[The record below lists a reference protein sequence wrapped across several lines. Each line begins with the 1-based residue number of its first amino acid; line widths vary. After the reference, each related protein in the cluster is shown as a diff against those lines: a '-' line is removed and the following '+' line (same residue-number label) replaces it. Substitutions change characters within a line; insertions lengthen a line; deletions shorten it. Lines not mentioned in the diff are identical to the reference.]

1 MKKTI
6 STLFTLLLVLV
17 LASCSD
23 SSKEIEGFKFTGKG
37 IFGEIPLMF
46 AENAQKIKEGTIE
59 DDFSKYQ
66 KVMDEHQSFEVECE
80 VMKGETITKGIIK
93 FQKECNTYYIN
104 HTGGYARYESRLSED
119 VRGAFDYG
127 ERIHICGLDK
137 DGVLVTNYGPHNT
150 YTIKC
155 SISSYMLKS
164 TKFGE
169 RNYKSRIRKL
179 YDWDRNVKIVVTN
192 DEGLTTLREKSTEA
206 RMNNLTDEEKT
217 IGKGDLAAFE
227 LKGSVQSVVV
237 KTEYDKVRYN
247 FDEEGKLISING
259 VQTNEWY
266 QNVERDEQG
275 RLSAY
280 TEGEYDMVSSFKLV
294 YGKNGFLE
302 KRITN
307 DMGECVTTY
316 TYNEA
321 GFLTSDHQVGE
332 YTEMGA
338 DKPEKVD
345 MKTTYKYTGIDDHG
359 NWTRRETV
367 PANDTEGPIYEERS
381 IIYYD

>member
-6 STLFTLLLVLV
+6 STLFTLLLVFV

-46 AENAQKIKEGTIE
+46 AENAQKIKEGTFE
-59 DDFSKYQ
+59 DDYSKYQ
-66 KVMDEHQSFEVECE
+66 KLLDERESFEVECE
-80 VMKGETITKGIIK
+80 VMKGKTITKGTINFK
-93 FQKECNTYYIN
+93 KDGNCYIN
-104 HTGGYARYESRLSED
+104 ENGSSARYASTLSED
-119 VRGAFDYG
+119 VKGAFDNG
-127 ERIHICGLDK
+127 EKIHVCGLDK
-137 DGVLVTNYGPHNT
+137 DGVLITNYGPYNT
-150 YTIKC
+150 YTLGGNF
-155 SISSYMLKS
+155 SGSGLKS
-164 TKFGE
+164 ASHGE
-169 RNYKSRIRKL
+169 RNYKRYIRRLYNMDRI
-179 YDWDRNVKIVVTN
+179 VKIVVTN
-192 DEGLTTLREKSTEA
+192 DEGMTTICEKSAEA
-206 RMNNLTDEEKT
+206 RMKNLTEEEKT
-217 IGKGDLAAFE
+217 IGKGDLALFE
-227 LKGSVQSVVV
+227 LKGNVQSAVVI
-237 KTEYDKVRYN
+237 TAYDKVRYN

-275 RLSAY
+275 RISAY

-302 KRITN
+302 KRINN

-321 GFLTSDHQVGE
+321 GFLTSDHLVGE

-345 MKTTYKYTGIDDHG
+345 IKTTYKYTGIDDHG

-367 PANDTEGPIYEERS
+367 PADDTEGPVYEARS
-381 IIYYD
+381 IMYYD

>member
-37 IFGEIPLMF
+37 IFGEIPSMF
-46 AENAQKIKEGTIE
+46 AENAQMMKEGTIE
-59 DDFSKYQ
+59 DDYSKYQ
-66 KVMDEHQSFEVECE
+66 KLLDERESFEVECE
-80 VMKGETITKGIIK
+80 VMKGENITKGTINFK
-93 FQKECNTYYIN
+93 KDGNSYIN
-104 HTGGYARYESRLSED
+104 ENGSSARYASTLSED
-119 VRGAFDYG
+119 VKGAFDNG
-127 ERIHICGLDK
+127 EKIHVCGLDK
-137 DGVLVTNYGPHNT
+137 DGVLITNYGPYNT
-150 YTIKC
+150 YTLGGNF
-155 SISSYMLKS
+155 SGSGLKS
-164 TKFGE
+164 ASHGE
-169 RNYKSRIRKL
+169 RNYKRYIRRLYNMDRI
-179 YDWDRNVKIVVTN
+179 VKIVVTN
-192 DEGLTTLREKSTEA
+192 DEGMTTICEKSAEA
-206 RMNNLTDEEKT
+206 RMKNLTEEEKT
-217 IGKGDLAAFE
+217 IGKGDLALFE
-227 LKGSVQSVVV
+227 LKGNVQSAVVI
-237 KTEYDKVRYN
+237 TAYDKVRYN

-266 QNVERDEQG
+266 QNVERDDQG

-321 GFLTSDHQVGE
+321 GFLTSDHLLGE

-345 MKTTYKYTGIDDHG
+345 VKNTYKYTGIDDHG

-367 PANDTEGPIYEERS
+367 PADDTEGPVYEARS
-381 IIYYD
+381 IMYYD

>member
-59 DDFSKYQ
+59 DDYSKYQ
-66 KVMDEHQSFEVECE
+66 KLLDERESFEVECE
-80 VMKGETITKGIIK
+80 VMKGKTITKGTINFK
-93 FQKECNTYYIN
+93 KDGNSYIN
-104 HTGGYARYESRLSED
+104 ENGSSARYASTLSED
-119 VRGAFDYG
+119 VKGAFDNG
-127 ERIHICGLDK
+127 EKIHVCGLDK
-137 DGVLVTNYGPHNT
+137 DGVLITNYGPYNT
-150 YTIKC
+150 YTLGGNF
-155 SISSYMLKS
+155 SGSGLKS
-164 TKFGE
+164 ASHGE
-169 RNYKSRIRKL
+169 RNYKRYIRRLYNMDRI
-179 YDWDRNVKIVVTN
+179 VKIVVTN
-192 DEGLTTLREKSTEA
+192 DEGMTTICEKSAEA
-206 RMNNLTDEEKT
+206 RMKNLTEEEKT
-217 IGKGDLAAFE
+217 IGKGDLALFE
-227 LKGSVQSVVV
+227 LKGNVQSAVVI
-237 KTEYDKVRYN
+237 TAYDKVRYN

-275 RLSAY
+275 RISAY

-321 GFLTSDHQVGE
+321 GFLTSDHLLGE

-345 MKTTYKYTGIDDHG
+345 VKTTYKYTGIDDHG

-367 PANDTEGPIYEERS
+367 PADDTEGPVYEARS
-381 IIYYD
+381 ITYYD

>member
-46 AENAQKIKEGTIE
+46 AENAQMTKEGTIE
-59 DDFSKYQ
+59 DDYSKYQ
-66 KVMDEHQSFEVECE
+66 KLLDERESFEVECE
-80 VMKGETITKGIIK
+80 VMKGKTITKGTINFK
-93 FQKECNTYYIN
+93 KDGNCYIN
-104 HTGGYARYESRLSED
+104 ENGSSARYASTLSED
-119 VRGAFDYG
+119 VKGAFDNG
-127 ERIHICGLDK
+127 EKIHVCGLDK
-137 DGVLVTNYGPHNT
+137 DGVLVTNYGPYNT
-150 YTIKC
+150 YTLGGNF
-155 SISSYMLKS
+155 SGSGLKS
-164 TKFGE
+164 ASHGE
-169 RNYKSRIRKL
+169 RNYKRYIRRLYNMDRI
-179 YDWDRNVKIVVTN
+179 VKIVVTN
-192 DEGLTTLREKSTEA
+192 DEGMTTICEKSTEA
-206 RMNNLTDEEKT
+206 RMKNLTEEEKT
-217 IGKGDLAAFE
+217 IGKGDLALFE
-227 LKGSVQSVVV
+227 LKGNVQSAVVI
-237 KTEYDKVRYN
+237 TAYDKVRYN

-275 RLSAY
+275 RISAY

-321 GFLTSDHQVGE
+321 GFLTSDHLLGE

-345 MKTTYKYTGIDDHG
+345 VKTTYKYTGIDDHG

-367 PANDTEGPIYEERS
+367 PADDREGPVYEARS
-381 IIYYD
+381 IMYYD

>member
-37 IFGEIPLMF
+37 IFGEIPSMF
-46 AENAQKIKEGTIE
+46 AENAQMTKEGTIE
-59 DDFSKYQ
+59 DDYSKYQ
-66 KVMDEHQSFEVECE
+66 KLLDERESFEVECE
-80 VMKGETITKGIIK
+80 VMKGKTITKGTINFK
-93 FQKECNTYYIN
+93 KDGNCYIN
-104 HTGGYARYESRLSED
+104 ENGSSARYASTLSED
-119 VRGAFDYG
+119 VKGAFDNG
-127 ERIHICGLDK
+127 EKIHVCGLDK
-137 DGVLVTNYGPHNT
+137 DGVLITNYGPYNT
-150 YTIKC
+150 YTLGGNF
-155 SISSYMLKS
+155 SGSGLKS
-164 TKFGE
+164 ASHGE
-169 RNYKSRIRKL
+169 RNYKRYIRRLYNMDRI
-179 YDWDRNVKIVVTN
+179 VKIVVTN
-192 DEGLTTLREKSTEA
+192 DEGMTTICEKSAEA
-206 RMNNLTDEEKT
+206 RMKNLTEEEKT
-217 IGKGDLAAFE
+217 IGKGDLALFE
-227 LKGSVQSVVV
+227 LKGNVQSAVVI
-237 KTEYDKVRYN
+237 TAYDKVRYN

-275 RLSAY
+275 RISAY

-321 GFLTSDHQVGE
+321 GFLTSDHLLGE

-345 MKTTYKYTGIDDHG
+345 VKTTYKYTGIDDHG

-381 IIYYD
+381 STYYD

>member
-46 AENAQKIKEGTIE
+46 AENAQMTKEGTIE
-59 DDFSKYQ
+59 DDYSKYQ
-66 KVMDEHQSFEVECE
+66 KLLDERESFEVECE
-80 VMKGETITKGIIK
+80 VMKGKTITKGTINFK
-93 FQKECNTYYIN
+93 KDGNCYIN
-104 HTGGYARYESRLSED
+104 ENGSSARYASTLSED
-119 VRGAFDYG
+119 VKGAFDNG
-127 ERIHICGLDK
+127 EKIHVCGLDK
-137 DGVLVTNYGPHNT
+137 DGVLITNYGPYNT
-150 YTIKC
+150 YTLGGNF
-155 SISSYMLKS
+155 SGSGLKS
-164 TKFGE
+164 ASHGE
-169 RNYKSRIRKL
+169 RNYKRYIRRLYNMDRI
-179 YDWDRNVKIVVTN
+179 VKIVVTN
-192 DEGLTTLREKSTEA
+192 DEGMTTICEKSAEA
-206 RMNNLTDEEKT
+206 RMKNLTEEEKT
-217 IGKGDLAAFE
+217 IGKGDLALFE
-227 LKGSVQSVVV
+227 LKGNVQSAVVI
-237 KTEYDKVRYN
+237 TAYDKVRYN

-275 RLSAY
+275 RISAY
-280 TEGEYDMVSSFKLV
+280 TEGEYDMVLSNKLI

-321 GFLTSDHQVGE
+321 GFLTSDHLLGE

-345 MKTTYKYTGIDDHG
+345 VKTTYKYTGIDDHG

-367 PANDTEGPIYEERS
+367 PADDTEGPVYEARS
-381 IIYYD
+381 IMYYD

>member
-23 SSKEIEGFKFTGKG
+23 SFKEIEGFKFTGKG
-37 IFGEIPLMF
+37 IFGEIPSMF
-46 AENAQKIKEGTIE
+46 AENAQMTKEGTIE
-59 DDFSKYQ
+59 DDYSKHQ
-66 KVMDEHQSFEVECE
+66 KLLDERESFEVECE
-80 VMKGETITKGIIK
+80 VMKGKTITKGTINFK
-93 FQKECNTYYIN
+93 KDGNCYIN
-104 HTGGYARYESRLSED
+104 ENGSSARYASTLSED
-119 VRGAFDYG
+119 VKGAFDNG
-127 ERIHICGLDK
+127 EKIHVCGLDK
-137 DGVLVTNYGPHNT
+137 DGVLITNYGPYNT
-150 YTIKC
+150 YTLGGNF
-155 SISSYMLKS
+155 SGSGLKS
-164 TKFGE
+164 ASHGE
-169 RNYKSRIRKL
+169 RNYKRYIRRLYNMDRI
-179 YDWDRNVKIVVTN
+179 VKIVVTN
-192 DEGLTTLREKSTEA
+192 DEGMTTICEKSAEA
-206 RMNNLTDEEKT
+206 RMKNLTEEEKT
-217 IGKGDLAAFE
+217 IGKGDLALFE
-227 LKGSVQSVVV
+227 LKGNVQSAVVI
-237 KTEYDKVRYN
+237 TAYDKVRYN

-275 RLSAY
+275 RISAY

-316 TYNEA
+316 TFNEA
-321 GFLTSDHQVGE
+321 GFLTSDHLLGE

-345 MKTTYKYTGIDDHG
+345 VKTTYKYTGIDDHG

-367 PANDTEGPIYEERS
+367 PADDTEGPVYEARS
-381 IIYYD
+381 IMYYD

>member
-37 IFGEIPLMF
+37 IFGEIPSMF
-46 AENAQKIKEGTIE
+46 AENAQMTKEGTIE
-59 DDFSKYQ
+59 DDYSKYQ
-66 KVMDEHQSFEVECE
+66 KLLDERESFEVECE
-80 VMKGETITKGIIK
+80 VMKGKTITKGTINFK
-93 FQKECNTYYIN
+93 KDGNCYIN
-104 HTGGYARYESRLSED
+104 ENGSSARYASTLSED
-119 VRGAFDYG
+119 VKGAFDNG
-127 ERIHICGLDK
+127 EKIHVCGLDK
-137 DGVLVTNYGPHNT
+137 DGVLVTNYGPYNT
-150 YTIKC
+150 YTLGGNF
-155 SISSYMLKS
+155 SGSGLKS
-164 TKFGE
+164 ASHGE
-169 RNYKSRIRKL
+169 RNYKRYIRRLYNMDRI
-179 YDWDRNVKIVVTN
+179 VKIVVTN
-192 DEGLTTLREKSTEA
+192 DEGMTTICEKSAEA
-206 RMNNLTDEEKT
+206 RMKNLTEEEKT

-280 TEGEYDMVSSFKLV
+280 TEGEYDMVLSNKLI

-302 KRITN
+302 KHITN

-345 MKTTYKYTGIDDHG
+345 VKNTYKYKGIDDHG

-367 PANDTEGPIYEERS
+367 PADDTEGPVYEARS
-381 IIYYD
+381 IMYYD

>member
-46 AENAQKIKEGTIE
+46 AENAQMTKEGTIE
-59 DDFSKYQ
+59 DDYSKYQ
-66 KVMDEHQSFEVECE
+66 KLLDERESFEVECE
-80 VMKGETITKGIIK
+80 VMKGKTITKGTINFK
-93 FQKECNTYYIN
+93 KDGNCYIN
-104 HTGGYARYESRLSED
+104 ENGSSARYASTLSED
-119 VRGAFDYG
+119 VKGAFDNG
-127 ERIHICGLDK
+127 EKIHVCGLDK
-137 DGVLVTNYGPHNT
+137 DGVLITNYGPYNT
-150 YTIKC
+150 YTLGGNF
-155 SISSYMLKS
+155 SGSGLKS
-164 TKFGE
+164 ASHGE
-169 RNYKSRIRKL
+169 RNYKRYIRRLYNMDRI
-179 YDWDRNVKIVVTN
+179 VKIVVTN
-192 DEGLTTLREKSTEA
+192 DEGMTTICEKSAEA
-206 RMNNLTDEEKT
+206 RMKNLTEEEKT
-217 IGKGDLAAFE
+217 IGKGDLALFE
-227 LKGSVQSVVV
+227 LKGNVQSAVVI
-237 KTEYDKVRYN
+237 TAYDKVRYN
-247 FDEEGKLISING
+247 FDEEGKLISVNG

-275 RLSAY
+275 RISAY

-321 GFLTSDHQVGE
+321 GFLTSDHLLGE

-345 MKTTYKYTGIDDHG
+345 VKTTYKYTGIDDHG

-367 PANDTEGPIYEERS
+367 PADDTEGPVYEARS
-381 IIYYD
+381 IMYYD

>member
-37 IFGEIPLMF
+37 IFGEIPSMF
-46 AENAQKIKEGTIE
+46 AENAQMTKEGTIE
-59 DDFSKYQ
+59 DDYSKYQ
-66 KVMDEHQSFEVECE
+66 KLLDERESFEVECE
-80 VMKGETITKGIIK
+80 VMKGKTITKGTINFK
-93 FQKECNTYYIN
+93 KDGNCYIN
-104 HTGGYARYESRLSED
+104 ENGSSARYASTLSED
-119 VRGAFDYG
+119 VKGAFDNG
-127 ERIHICGLDK
+127 EKIHVCGLDK
-137 DGVLVTNYGPHNT
+137 DGVLITNYEPYNT
-150 YTIKC
+150 YTLGGNF
-155 SISSYMLKS
+155 SGSGLKS
-164 TKFGE
+164 ASHGE
-169 RNYKSRIRKL
+169 RNYKRYIRRLYNMDRI
-179 YDWDRNVKIVVTN
+179 VKIVVTN
-192 DEGLTTLREKSTEA
+192 DEGMTTICEKSAEA
-206 RMNNLTDEEKT
+206 RMKNLTEEEKT
-217 IGKGDLAAFE
+217 IGKGDLALFE
-227 LKGSVQSVVV
+227 LKGNVQSAVVI
-237 KTEYDKVRYN
+237 TAYDKVRYN

-275 RLSAY
+275 RISAY

-321 GFLTSDHQVGE
+321 GFLTSDHLLGE

-338 DKPEKVD
+338 DKPEKVNI
-345 MKTTYKYTGIDDHG
+345 KTTYKYTGIDDHG

-381 IIYYD
+381 ITYYD

>member
-46 AENAQKIKEGTIE
+46 AENAQMTKEGTIE
-59 DDFSKYQ
+59 DDYSKYQ
-66 KVMDEHQSFEVECE
+66 KLLAERESFEVECE
-80 VMKGETITKGIIK
+80 VMKGKTITKGTINFK
-93 FQKECNTYYIN
+93 KDGNCYIN
-104 HTGGYARYESRLSED
+104 ENGSSARYASTLSED
-119 VRGAFDYG
+119 VKGAFDNG
-127 ERIHICGLDK
+127 EKIHVCGLDK
-137 DGVLVTNYGPHNT
+137 DGVLITNYGPYNT
-150 YTIKC
+150 YTLGGNF
-155 SISSYMLKS
+155 SGSGLKS
-164 TKFGE
+164 ASHGE
-169 RNYKSRIRKL
+169 RNYKRYIRRLYNMDRI
-179 YDWDRNVKIVVTN
+179 VKIVVTN
-192 DEGLTTLREKSTEA
+192 DEGMTTICEKSAEA
-206 RMNNLTDEEKT
+206 RMKNLTEEEKT
-217 IGKGDLAAFE
+217 IGKGDLALFE
-227 LKGSVQSVVV
+227 LKGNVQSAVVI
-237 KTEYDKVRYN
+237 TAYDKVRYN

-275 RLSAY
+275 RISAY

-321 GFLTSDHQVGE
+321 GFLTSDHLLGE

-345 MKTTYKYTGIDDHG
+345 VKTTYKYTGIDDHG

-367 PANDTEGPIYEERS
+367 PADDTEGPVYEARS
-381 IIYYD
+381 IMYYD

>member
-6 STLFTLLLVLV
+6 STLFTLLLVFV

-46 AENAQKIKEGTIE
+46 AENAQKIKEGTFE
-59 DDFSKYQ
+59 DDYSKYQ
-66 KVMDEHQSFEVECE
+66 KVMDEHQSFEVECD
-80 VMKGETITKGIIK
+80 VMKGKTITKGTINFK
-93 FQKECNTYYIN
+93 KDGNCYIN
-104 HTGGYARYESRLSED
+104 ENGSSARYASTLSED
-119 VRGAFDYG
+119 VKGAFDNG
-127 ERIHICGLDK
+127 EKIHVCGLDK
-137 DGVLVTNYGPHNT
+137 DGVLITNYGPYNT
-150 YTIKC
+150 YTLGGNF
-155 SISSYMLKS
+155 SGSGLKS
-164 TKFGE
+164 ASHGE
-169 RNYKSRIRKL
+169 RNYKRYIRRLYNMDRI
-179 YDWDRNVKIVVTN
+179 VKIVVTN
-192 DEGLTTLREKSTEA
+192 DEGMTTICEKSTEA
-206 RMNNLTDEEKT
+206 RMKNLTEEEKT
-217 IGKGDLAAFE
+217 IGKGDLALFE
-227 LKGSVQSVVV
+227 LKGNVQSAVVI
-237 KTEYDKVRYN
+237 TAYDKVRYN

-275 RLSAY
+275 RISAY

-321 GFLTSDHQVGE
+321 GFLTSDHLLGE

-345 MKTTYKYTGIDDHG
+345 VKTTYKYTGIDDHG

-367 PANDTEGPIYEERS
+367 PADDTEGPVYEARS
-381 IIYYD
+381 IMYYD

>member
-1 MKKTI
+1 MEKTI

-23 SSKEIEGFKFTGKG
+23 SSNKEIEGYKFTGKG
-37 IFGEIPLMF
+37 IFGEIPSMF
-46 AENAQKIKEGTIE
+46 AENAFKASQFITVEDYSKFEKILKKHET
-59 DDFSKYQ
+59 
-66 KVMDEHQSFEVECE
+66 FEVECE
-80 VMKGETITKGIIK
+80 VRNGKNITKGTIK
-93 FQKECNTYYIN
+93 FQKDCDSYIN
-104 HTGGYARYESRLSED
+104 ENGCAMRYATTLSKE
-119 VRGAFDYG
+119 VTGAFQKD
-127 ERIHICGLDK
+127 EKIHVCGLDK
-137 DGVLVTNYGPHNT
+137 DGVLITNYGPYNT
-150 YTIKC
+150 YTLGGNF
-155 SISSYMLKS
+155 SGSGLKS
-164 TKFGE
+164 ASHGE
-169 RNYKSRIRKL
+169 RNYKRYIRRLYNMDRI
-179 YDWDRNVKIVVTN
+179 VKIVVTN
-192 DEGLTTLREKSTEA
+192 DEGMTTICEKSAEA
-206 RMNNLTDEEKT
+206 RMKNLTEEEKT
-217 IGKGDLAAFE
+217 IGKGDLALFE
-227 LKGSVQSVVV
+227 LKGNVQSAVVI
-237 KTEYDKVRYN
+237 TAYDKVRYN

-280 TEGEYDMVSSFKLV
+280 TEGEYDMVSSFKLI

-302 KRITN
+302 KRINN

-321 GFLTSDHQVGE
+321 GLLASDHLVGE

-345 MKTTYKYTGIDDHG
+345 IKTTYKYTGIDDHG

-367 PANDTEGPIYEERS
+367 PADDTEGPVYEARS
-381 IIYYD
+381 IMYYD

>member
-37 IFGEIPLMF
+37 IFGEIPSMF
-46 AENAQKIKEGTIE
+46 AENAQMTKEGTIE
-59 DDFSKYQ
+59 DDYSKYQ
-66 KVMDEHQSFEVECE
+66 KLLDERESFEVECE
-80 VMKGETITKGIIK
+80 VMKGKTITKGTINFK
-93 FQKECNTYYIN
+93 KDGNCYIN
-104 HTGGYARYESRLSED
+104 ENGSSARYASTLSED
-119 VRGAFDYG
+119 VKGAFDNG
-127 ERIHICGLDK
+127 EKIHVCGLDK
-137 DGVLVTNYGPHNT
+137 DGVLITNYGPYNT
-150 YTIKC
+150 YTLGGNF
-155 SISSYMLKS
+155 SGSGLKS
-164 TKFGE
+164 ASHGE
-169 RNYKSRIRKL
+169 RNYKRYIRRLYNMDRI
-179 YDWDRNVKIVVTN
+179 VKIVVTN
-192 DEGLTTLREKSTEA
+192 DEGMTTICEKSAEA
-206 RMNNLTDEEKT
+206 RMKNLTEEEKT
-217 IGKGDLAAFE
+217 IGKGDLALFE
-227 LKGSVQSVVV
+227 LKGNVQSAVVI
-237 KTEYDKVRYN
+237 TAYDKVRYN

-275 RLSAY
+275 RISAY

-321 GFLTSDHQVGE
+321 GFLTSDHLLGE

-338 DKPEKVD
+338 DKPEMVD
-345 MKTTYKYTGIDDHG
+345 VKTTYKYTGIDDHG

-367 PANDTEGPIYEERS
+367 PADDTEGPVYEARS
-381 IIYYD
+381 IMYYD

>member
-46 AENAQKIKEGTIE
+46 AENAQMMKEGTIE
-59 DDFSKYQ
+59 DDYSKCQ
-66 KVMDEHQSFEVECE
+66 KLLDERESFEVECE
-80 VMKGETITKGIIK
+80 VMKGETITKGTINFK
-93 FQKECNTYYIN
+93 KDGNCYIN
-104 HTGGYARYESRLSED
+104 ENGSSARYASTLSED
-119 VRGAFDYG
+119 VKGAFDNG
-127 ERIHICGLDK
+127 ERIHVCGLDK
-137 DGVLVTNYGPHNT
+137 DGVLVTNYGPYNT
-150 YTIKC
+150 YTLGGNF
-155 SISSYMLKS
+155 SGSGLKS
-164 TKFGE
+164 ASHGE
-169 RNYKSRIRKL
+169 RNYKRYLRRLYNMDRI
-179 YDWDRNVKIVVTN
+179 VKIVVTN
-192 DEGLTTLREKSTEA
+192 DEGMTTICEKSAEA
-206 RMNNLTDEEKT
+206 RMKNLTEEEKT
-217 IGKGDLAAFE
+217 IGKGDLALFE
-227 LKGSVQSVVV
+227 LKGNVQSAVVI
-237 KTEYDKVRYN
+237 TAYDKVRYN

-280 TEGEYDMVSSFKLV
+280 TEGEYDMVLSNKLI

-345 MKTTYKYTGIDDHG
+345 IKTTYKYTGIDDHG

-381 IIYYD
+381 ITYYD

>member
-46 AENAQKIKEGTIE
+46 AENAQMTKEGTIE
-59 DDFSKYQ
+59 DDYSKYQ
-66 KVMDEHQSFEVECE
+66 KLLDERESFEVECE
-80 VMKGETITKGIIK
+80 VMKGKTITKGTINFK
-93 FQKECNTYYIN
+93 KDGNCYIN
-104 HTGGYARYESRLSED
+104 ENGSSARYASTLSED
-119 VRGAFDYG
+119 VKGAFDNG
-127 ERIHICGLDK
+127 EKIHVCGLDK
-137 DGVLVTNYGPHNT
+137 DGVLVTNYGPYNT
-150 YTIKC
+150 YTLGGNF
-155 SISSYMLKS
+155 SGSGLKS
-164 TKFGE
+164 ASHGE
-169 RNYKSRIRKL
+169 RNYKRYIRRLYNMDRI
-179 YDWDRNVKIVVTN
+179 VKIVVTN
-192 DEGLTTLREKSTEA
+192 DEGMTTICEKSAEA
-206 RMNNLTDEEKT
+206 RMKNLTEEEKT
-217 IGKGDLAAFE
+217 IGKGDLALFE
-227 LKGSVQSVVV
+227 LKGNVQSAVVI
-237 KTEYDKVRYN
+237 TAYDKVRYN

-275 RLSAY
+275 RISAY

-321 GFLTSDHQVGE
+321 GFLTSDHLLGE

-345 MKTTYKYTGIDDHG
+345 VKTTYKYTGIDDHG

-367 PANDTEGPIYEERS
+367 PADDREGPVYEARS
-381 IIYYD
+381 IMYYD

>member
-46 AENAQKIKEGTIE
+46 AENAQMMKEGTIE
-59 DDFSKYQ
+59 DDYSKYQ
-66 KVMDEHQSFEVECE
+66 KLLDERESFEVECE
-80 VMKGETITKGIIK
+80 VMKGENITKGTINFK
-93 FQKECNTYYIN
+93 KDGNCYIN
-104 HTGGYARYESRLSED
+104 ENGSSARYASTLSED
-119 VRGAFDYG
+119 VKGAFDNG
-127 ERIHICGLDK
+127 EKIHVCGLDK
-137 DGVLVTNYGPHNT
+137 DGVLITNYGPYNT
-150 YTIKC
+150 YTLGGNF
-155 SISSYMLKS
+155 SGSGLKS
-164 TKFGE
+164 ASHGE
-169 RNYKSRIRKL
+169 RNYKRYIRRL
-179 YDWDRNVKIVVTN
+179 YNMDCIVKIVVTN
-192 DEGLTTLREKSTEA
+192 DEGMTTICEKSAEA
-206 RMNNLTDEEKT
+206 RMKNLTEEEKT
-217 IGKGDLAAFE
+217 IGKGDLALFE
-227 LKGSVQSVVV
+227 LKGNVQSAVVI
-237 KTEYDKVRYN
+237 TAYDKVRYN

-275 RLSAY
+275 RISAY

-321 GFLTSDHQVGE
+321 GFLTSDHLLGE

-345 MKTTYKYTGIDDHG
+345 VKTTYKYTGIDDHG

-367 PANDTEGPIYEERS
+367 PADDTEGPVYEARS
-381 IIYYD
+381 IMYYD

>member
-1 MKKTI
+1 M
-6 STLFTLLLVLV
+6 FTLLLVLV

-37 IFGEIPLMF
+37 IFGEIPSMF
-46 AENAQKIKEGTIE
+46 AENAQMTKEGTIE
-59 DDFSKYQ
+59 DDYSKYQ
-66 KVMDEHQSFEVECE
+66 KLLDERESFEVECE
-80 VMKGETITKGIIK
+80 VMKGKTITKGTINFK
-93 FQKECNTYYIN
+93 KDGNSYIN
-104 HTGGYARYESRLSED
+104 ENGSSARYASTLSED
-119 VRGAFDYG
+119 VKGAFDNG
-127 ERIHICGLDK
+127 EKINVCGLDK
-137 DGVLVTNYGPHNT
+137 DGVLITNYGPYNT
-150 YTIKC
+150 YTLGGNF
-155 SISSYMLKS
+155 SGSGLKS
-164 TKFGE
+164 ASHGE
-169 RNYKSRIRKL
+169 RNYKRYIRRLYNMDRI
-179 YDWDRNVKIVVTN
+179 VKIVVTN
-192 DEGLTTLREKSTEA
+192 DEGMTTICEKSAEA
-206 RMNNLTDEEKT
+206 RMKNLTEEEKT
-217 IGKGDLAAFE
+217 IGKGDLALFE
-227 LKGSVQSVVV
+227 LKGNVQSAVVI
-237 KTEYDKVRYN
+237 TAYDKVRYN

-275 RLSAY
+275 RISAY

-321 GFLTSDHQVGE
+321 GFLTSDHLLGE

-345 MKTTYKYTGIDDHG
+345 VKTTYKYTGIDDHG

-367 PANDTEGPIYEERS
+367 PADDTEGPVYEARS
-381 IIYYD
+381 IMYYD

>member
-37 IFGEIPLMF
+37 IFGEIPSMF
-46 AENAQKIKEGTIE
+46 AENAQMTKEGTIE
-59 DDFSKYQ
+59 DDYSKYQ
-66 KVMDEHQSFEVECE
+66 KLLDERESFEVECE
-80 VMKGETITKGIIK
+80 VMKGKTITKGTINFK
-93 FQKECNTYYIN
+93 KDGNCYIN
-104 HTGGYARYESRLSED
+104 ENGSSARYASTLSED
-119 VRGAFDYG
+119 VKGAFDNG
-127 ERIHICGLDK
+127 EKIHVCGLDK
-137 DGVLVTNYGPHNT
+137 DGVLVTNYGPYNT
-150 YTIKC
+150 YTLGGNF
-155 SISSYMLKS
+155 SGSGLKS
-164 TKFGE
+164 ASHGE
-169 RNYKSRIRKL
+169 RNYKRYIRRLYNMDRI
-179 YDWDRNVKIVVTN
+179 VKIVVTN
-192 DEGLTTLREKSTEA
+192 DEGMTTICEKSAEA
-206 RMNNLTDEEKT
+206 RMKNLTEEEKT
-217 IGKGDLAAFE
+217 IGKGDLALFE
-227 LKGSVQSVVV
+227 LKGNVQSAVVI
-237 KTEYDKVRYN
+237 TAYDKVRYN

-275 RLSAY
+275 RISAY

-321 GFLTSDHQVGE
+321 GFLTSDHLLGE

-345 MKTTYKYTGIDDHG
+345 VKTTYKYTGIDDHG

-367 PANDTEGPIYEERS
+367 PADDREGPVYEARS
-381 IIYYD
+381 IMYYD

>member
-37 IFGEIPLMF
+37 IFGEIPSMF
-46 AENAQKIKEGTIE
+46 AENAQMTKEGTIE
-59 DDFSKYQ
+59 DDYSKYQ
-66 KVMDEHQSFEVECE
+66 KLLDERESFEVECE
-80 VMKGETITKGIIK
+80 VMKGKTITKGTINFK
-93 FQKECNTYYIN
+93 KDGNCYIN
-104 HTGGYARYESRLSED
+104 ENGSSARYASTLSED
-119 VRGAFDYG
+119 VKGAFDNG
-127 ERIHICGLDK
+127 EKIHVCGLDK
-137 DGVLVTNYGPHNT
+137 DGVLITNYGPYNT
-150 YTIKC
+150 YTLGGNF
-155 SISSYMLKS
+155 SGSGLKS
-164 TKFGE
+164 ASHGE
-169 RNYKSRIRKL
+169 RNYKRYIRRLYNMDRI
-179 YDWDRNVKIVVTN
+179 VKIVVTN
-192 DEGLTTLREKSTEA
+192 DEGMTTICEKSAEA
-206 RMNNLTDEEKT
+206 RMKNLTEEEKT
-217 IGKGDLAAFE
+217 IGKGDLALFE

-280 TEGEYDMVSSFKLV
+280 TEGEYDMVLSNKLI

-345 MKTTYKYTGIDDHG
+345 VKNTYKYKGIDDHG

-367 PANDTEGPIYEERS
+367 PADDTEGPVYEARS
-381 IIYYD
+381 IMYYD

>member
-23 SSKEIEGFKFTGKG
+23 SFKEIEGFKFTGKG
-37 IFGEIPLMF
+37 IFGEIPSMF
-46 AENAQKIKEGTIE
+46 AENAQMTKEGTIE
-59 DDFSKYQ
+59 DDYSKYQ
-66 KVMDEHQSFEVECE
+66 KLLDERESFEVECE
-80 VMKGETITKGIIK
+80 VMKGKTITKGTINFK
-93 FQKECNTYYIN
+93 KDGNCYIN
-104 HTGGYARYESRLSED
+104 ENGSSARYASTLSED
-119 VRGAFDYG
+119 VKGAFDNG
-127 ERIHICGLDK
+127 EKIHVCGLDK
-137 DGVLVTNYGPHNT
+137 DGVLITNYGPYNT
-150 YTIKC
+150 YTLGGNF
-155 SISSYMLKS
+155 SGSGLKS
-164 TKFGE
+164 ASHGE
-169 RNYKSRIRKL
+169 RNYKRYIRRLYNMDRI
-179 YDWDRNVKIVVTN
+179 VKIVVTN
-192 DEGLTTLREKSTEA
+192 DEGMTTICEKSAEA
-206 RMNNLTDEEKT
+206 RMKNLTEEEKT
-217 IGKGDLAAFE
+217 IGKGDLALFE
-227 LKGSVQSVVV
+227 LKGNVQSAVVI
-237 KTEYDKVRYN
+237 TAYDKVRYN

-266 QNVERDEQG
+266 QDVERDEQG

-345 MKTTYKYTGIDDHG
+345 VKNTYKYTGIDDHG

-367 PANDTEGPIYEERS
+367 PADDTEGPVYEARS
-381 IIYYD
+381 IMYYD

>member
-46 AENAQKIKEGTIE
+46 AENAQMLKEGTIE
-59 DDFSKYQ
+59 DDYSKCQ
-66 KVMDEHQSFEVECE
+66 KLLDERESFEVECE
-80 VMKGETITKGIIK
+80 VMKGETITKGTINFK
-93 FQKECNTYYIN
+93 KDGNCYIN
-104 HTGGYARYESRLSED
+104 ENGSSARYASTLSEE
-119 VRGAFDYG
+119 VRGAFDNG
-127 ERIHICGLDK
+127 ENIHVCGLDK
-137 DGVLVTNYGPHNT
+137 DGVLITNYGPYNT
-150 YTIKC
+150 YTLGGNF
-155 SISSYMLKS
+155 SGSGLKS
-164 TKFGE
+164 ASHGE
-169 RNYKSRIRKL
+169 RNYKRYLRRLYNMDRI
-179 YDWDRNVKIVVTN
+179 VKIVVTN
-192 DEGLTTLREKSTEA
+192 DEGMTTICEKSAEA
-206 RMNNLTDEEKT
+206 RMKNLTEEEKT
-217 IGKGDLAAFE
+217 IGKGDLALFE
-227 LKGSVQSVVV
+227 LKGNVQSAVVI
-237 KTEYDKVRYN
+237 TAYDKVRYN
-247 FDEEGKLISING
+247 FDEDGKLISING

-266 QNVERDEQG
+266 QDVERDEQG

-321 GFLTSDHQVGE
+321 GFLTSDHLLGE

-345 MKTTYKYTGIDDHG
+345 VNTTYKYTGIDDHG

-367 PANDTEGPIYEERS
+367 PADDTEGPVYEARN
-381 IIYYD
+381 ITYYD

>member
-46 AENAQKIKEGTIE
+46 AENAQMTKEGTIE
-59 DDFSKYQ
+59 DDYSKYQ
-66 KVMDEHQSFEVECE
+66 KLLDERESFEVECE
-80 VMKGETITKGIIK
+80 VMKGKTITKGTINFK
-93 FQKECNTYYIN
+93 KDGNCYIN
-104 HTGGYARYESRLSED
+104 ENGSSARYASTLSED
-119 VRGAFDYG
+119 VKGAFDNG
-127 ERIHICGLDK
+127 EKIHVCGLDK
-137 DGVLVTNYGPHNT
+137 DGVLITNYGPYNT
-150 YTIKC
+150 YTLGGNF
-155 SISSYMLKS
+155 SGSGLKS
-164 TKFGE
+164 ASHGE
-169 RNYKSRIRKL
+169 RNYKRYIRRLYNMDRI
-179 YDWDRNVKIVVTN
+179 VKIVVTN
-192 DEGLTTLREKSTEA
+192 DEGMTTICEKSAEA
-206 RMNNLTDEEKT
+206 RMKNLTEEEKT
-217 IGKGDLAAFE
+217 IGKGDLALFE
-227 LKGSVQSVVV
+227 LKGNVQSAVVI
-237 KTEYDKVRYN
+237 TAYDKVRYN

-275 RLSAY
+275 RISAY

-321 GFLTSDHQVGE
+321 GFLTSDHLLGE

-345 MKTTYKYTGIDDHG
+345 VKTTYKYTGIDDHG

-367 PANDTEGPIYEERS
+367 PADDTEGPVYEARS
-381 IIYYD
+381 IMYYD

>member
-37 IFGEIPLMF
+37 IFGEIPSMF
-46 AENAQKIKEGTIE
+46 AENAQMTKEGTIE
-59 DDFSKYQ
+59 DDYSKYQ
-66 KVMDEHQSFEVECE
+66 KLLDERESFEVECE
-80 VMKGETITKGIIK
+80 VMKGKTITKGTINFK
-93 FQKECNTYYIN
+93 KDGNCYIN
-104 HTGGYARYESRLSED
+104 ENGSSARYASTLSED
-119 VRGAFDYG
+119 VKGAFDNG
-127 ERIHICGLDK
+127 EKIHVCGLDK
-137 DGVLVTNYGPHNT
+137 DGVLITHYGPYNT
-150 YTIKC
+150 YTLGGNF
-155 SISSYMLKS
+155 SGSGLKS
-164 TKFGE
+164 ASHGE
-169 RNYKSRIRKL
+169 RNYKRYIRRLYNMDRI
-179 YDWDRNVKIVVTN
+179 VKIVVTN
-192 DEGLTTLREKSTEA
+192 DEGMTTICEKSAEA
-206 RMNNLTDEEKT
+206 RMKNLTEEEKT
-217 IGKGDLAAFE
+217 IGKGDLALFE
-227 LKGSVQSVVV
+227 LKGNVQSAVVI
-237 KTEYDKVRYN
+237 TAYDKVRYN

-280 TEGEYDMVSSFKLV
+280 TEGEYDMVLSNKLI

-345 MKTTYKYTGIDDHG
+345 VKNTYKYKGIDDHG

-367 PANDTEGPIYEERS
+367 PADDTEEPIRVVRS

>member
-6 STLFTLLLVLV
+6 STLFTLLLVFV

-46 AENAQKIKEGTIE
+46 AENAQKIKEGTFE
-59 DDFSKYQ
+59 DDYSKYQ

-80 VMKGETITKGIIK
+80 VMKGKTITKGTINFK
-93 FQKECNTYYIN
+93 KDGNCYIN
-104 HTGGYARYESRLSED
+104 ENGSSARYASTLSED
-119 VRGAFDYG
+119 VKGAFDNG
-127 ERIHICGLDK
+127 EKIHVCGLDK
-137 DGVLVTNYGPHNT
+137 DGVLITNYGPYNT
-150 YTIKC
+150 YTLGGNF
-155 SISSYMLKS
+155 SGSGLKS
-164 TKFGE
+164 ASHGE
-169 RNYKSRIRKL
+169 RNYKRYIRRLYNMDRI
-179 YDWDRNVKIVVTN
+179 VKIVVTN
-192 DEGLTTLREKSTEA
+192 DEGMTTICEKSAEA
-206 RMNNLTDEEKT
+206 RMKNLTEEEKT
-217 IGKGDLAAFE
+217 IGKGDLALFE
-227 LKGSVQSVVV
+227 LKGNVQSAVVI
-237 KTEYDKVRYN
+237 TAYDKVRYN

-275 RLSAY
+275 RISAY

-321 GFLTSDHQVGE
+321 GFLTSDHLLGE

-345 MKTTYKYTGIDDHG
+345 VKTTYKYTGIDDHG

-367 PANDTEGPIYEERS
+367 PADDTEGPVYEARS
-381 IIYYD
+381 IMYYD

>member
-46 AENAQKIKEGTIE
+46 AENAQMTKEGTIE
-59 DDFSKYQ
+59 DDYSKYQ
-66 KVMDEHQSFEVECE
+66 KLLDERESFEVECE
-80 VMKGETITKGIIK
+80 VMKGKTITKGTINFK
-93 FQKECNTYYIN
+93 KDGNCYIN
-104 HTGGYARYESRLSED
+104 ENGSSARYASTLSED
-119 VRGAFDYG
+119 VKGAFDNG
-127 ERIHICGLDK
+127 EKIHVCGLDK
-137 DGVLVTNYGPHNT
+137 DGVLITNYGPYNT
-150 YTIKC
+150 YTLGGNF
-155 SISSYMLKS
+155 SGSGLKS
-164 TKFGE
+164 ASHGE
-169 RNYKSRIRKL
+169 RNYKRYIRRLYNMDRI
-179 YDWDRNVKIVVTN
+179 VKIVVTN
-192 DEGLTTLREKSTEA
+192 DEGMTTICEKSAEA
-206 RMNNLTDEEKT
+206 RMKNLTEEEKT
-217 IGKGDLAAFE
+217 IGKGDLALFE
-227 LKGSVQSVVV
+227 LKGNVQSAVVI
-237 KTEYDKVRYN
+237 TAYDKVRYN

-275 RLSAY
+275 RISAY

-345 MKTTYKYTGIDDHG
+345 VKTTYKYKGIDDHG

-367 PANDTEGPIYEERS
+367 PADDTEGPVYEARS
-381 IIYYD
+381 IMYYD

>member
-1 MKKTI
+1 M
-6 STLFTLLLVLV
+6 FTLLLVLV

-46 AENAQKIKEGTIE
+46 AENAQMTKEGTIE
-59 DDFSKYQ
+59 DDYSKYQ
-66 KVMDEHQSFEVECE
+66 KLLDERESFEVECE
-80 VMKGETITKGIIK
+80 VMKGKTITKGTINFK
-93 FQKECNTYYIN
+93 KDGNCYIN
-104 HTGGYARYESRLSED
+104 ENGSSARYASTLSED
-119 VRGAFDYG
+119 VKGAFDNG

-150 YTIKC
+150 YTIEG

-179 YDWDRNVKIVVTN
+179 YDWDRIVKIVVTN

-206 RMNNLTDEEKT
+206 RMKNLTDEEKT

-275 RLSAY
+275 RISAY
-280 TEGEYDMVSSFKLV
+280 TEGEYDMVLSNKLI

-345 MKTTYKYTGIDDHG
+345 VKNTYKYKGIDDHG

-367 PANDTEGPIYEERS
+367 PADDTEEPIRVVRS

>member
-37 IFGEIPLMF
+37 IFGEIPSMF
-46 AENAQKIKEGTIE
+46 AENAQMTKEGTIE
-59 DDFSKYQ
+59 DDYSKYQ
-66 KVMDEHQSFEVECE
+66 KLLDERESFEVECE
-80 VMKGETITKGIIK
+80 VMKGKTITKGTINFK
-93 FQKECNTYYIN
+93 KDGNCYIN
-104 HTGGYARYESRLSED
+104 ENGSSARYASTLSED
-119 VRGAFDYG
+119 VKGAFDNG
-127 ERIHICGLDK
+127 EKIHVCGLDK
-137 DGVLVTNYGPHNT
+137 DGVLITNYGPYNT
-150 YTIKC
+150 YTLGGNF
-155 SISSYMLKS
+155 SGSGLKS
-164 TKFGE
+164 ASHGE
-169 RNYKSRIRKL
+169 RNYKRYIRRLYNMDRI
-179 YDWDRNVKIVVTN
+179 VKIVVTN
-192 DEGLTTLREKSTEA
+192 DEGMTTICEKSAEA
-206 RMNNLTDEEKT
+206 RMKNLTEEEKT
-217 IGKGDLAAFE
+217 IGKGDLALFE
-227 LKGSVQSVVV
+227 LKGNVQSAVVI
-237 KTEYDKVRYN
+237 TAYDKVRYN

-275 RLSAY
+275 RISAY

-321 GFLTSDHQVGE
+321 GFLTSDHLLGE

-345 MKTTYKYTGIDDHG
+345 VKTTYKYTGIDNHG

-367 PANDTEGPIYEERS
+367 PADDTEGPVYEARS
-381 IIYYD
+381 IMYYD

>member
-1 MKKTI
+1 M
-6 STLFTLLLVLV
+6 FTLLLVLV

-59 DDFSKYQ
+59 DDYSKYQ
-66 KVMDEHQSFEVECE
+66 KLLDERESFEVECE
-80 VMKGETITKGIIK
+80 VMKGKTTTKGTINFK
-93 FQKECNTYYIN
+93 KDGNCYIN
-104 HTGGYARYESRLSED
+104 ENGSSARYASTLSED
-119 VRGAFDYG
+119 VKGAFDNG
-127 ERIHICGLDK
+127 EKIHVCGLDK
-137 DGVLVTNYGPHNT
+137 DGVLITNYGPYNT
-150 YTIKC
+150 YTLGGNF
-155 SISSYMLKS
+155 SGSGLKS
-164 TKFGE
+164 ASHGE
-169 RNYKSRIRKL
+169 RNYKRYIRRLYNMDRI
-179 YDWDRNVKIVVTN
+179 VKIVVTN
-192 DEGLTTLREKSTEA
+192 DEGMTTICEKSAEA
-206 RMNNLTDEEKT
+206 RMKNLTEEEKT
-217 IGKGDLAAFE
+217 IGKGDLALFE
-227 LKGSVQSVVV
+227 LKGNVQSAVVI
-237 KTEYDKVRYN
+237 TAYDKVRYN

-275 RLSAY
+275 RISAY

-321 GFLTSDHQVGE
+321 GFLTSDHLLGE

-345 MKTTYKYTGIDDHG
+345 VKTTYKYTGIDDHG

-367 PANDTEGPIYEERS
+367 PADDTEGPVYEARS
-381 IIYYD
+381 IMYYD

>member
-59 DDFSKYQ
+59 DDYSKYQ
-66 KVMDEHQSFEVECE
+66 KLLDERESFEVECE
-80 VMKGETITKGIIK
+80 VMKGKTITKGTINFK
-93 FQKECNTYYIN
+93 KDGNSYIN
-104 HTGGYARYESRLSED
+104 ENGSSARYASTLSED
-119 VRGAFDYG
+119 VKGAFDNG
-127 ERIHICGLDK
+127 EKIHVCGLDK
-137 DGVLVTNYGPHNT
+137 DGVLITNYGPYNT
-150 YTIKC
+150 YTLGGNF
-155 SISSYMLKS
+155 SGSGLKS
-164 TKFGE
+164 ASHGE
-169 RNYKSRIRKL
+169 RNYKRYIRRLYNMDRI
-179 YDWDRNVKIVVTN
+179 VKIVVTN
-192 DEGLTTLREKSTEA
+192 DEGMTTICEKSAEA
-206 RMNNLTDEEKT
+206 RMKNLTEEEKT
-217 IGKGDLAAFE
+217 IGKGDLALFE
-227 LKGSVQSVVV
+227 LKGNVQSAVVI
-237 KTEYDKVRYN
+237 TAYDKVRYN

-275 RLSAY
+275 RISAY

-321 GFLTSDHQVGE
+321 GFLTSDHLLGE

-345 MKTTYKYTGIDDHG
+345 VKNTYKYKGIDDHG

-367 PANDTEGPIYEERS
+367 PADDTEEPIRVVRS

>member
-23 SSKEIEGFKFTGKG
+23 SSKEKEGFKFTGKG

-46 AENAQKIKEGTIE
+46 AENAQMTKEGTIE
-59 DDFSKYQ
+59 DDYSKYQ
-66 KVMDEHQSFEVECE
+66 KLLNERESFEVECE
-80 VMKGETITKGIIK
+80 VMKGKTITKGTINFK
-93 FQKECNTYYIN
+93 KDGNSYIN
-104 HTGGYARYESRLSED
+104 ENGSSARYASTLSED
-119 VRGAFDYG
+119 VKGAFDNG
-127 ERIHICGLDK
+127 EKIHVCGLDK
-137 DGVLVTNYGPHNT
+137 DGVLITNYGPYNT
-150 YTIKC
+150 YTLGGNF
-155 SISSYMLKS
+155 SGSGLKS
-164 TKFGE
+164 ASHGE
-169 RNYKSRIRKL
+169 RNYKRYIRRLYNMDRI
-179 YDWDRNVKIVVTN
+179 VKIVVTN
-192 DEGLTTLREKSTEA
+192 DEGMTTICEKSAEA
-206 RMNNLTDEEKT
+206 RMKNLTEEEKT
-217 IGKGDLAAFE
+217 IGKGDLALFE
-227 LKGSVQSVVV
+227 LKGNVQSAVVI
-237 KTEYDKVRYN
+237 TAYDKVRYN

-275 RLSAY
+275 RISAY

-321 GFLTSDHQVGE
+321 GFLTSDHLLGE

-345 MKTTYKYTGIDDHG
+345 VKTTYKYTGIDDHG

-367 PANDTEGPIYEERS
+367 PADDTKGPVYEARS
-381 IIYYD
+381 IMYYD

>member
-37 IFGEIPLMF
+37 IFGEIPSMF
-46 AENAQKIKEGTIE
+46 AENAQMTKEGTIE
-59 DDFSKYQ
+59 DDYSKYQ
-66 KVMDEHQSFEVECE
+66 KLLDERESFEVECE
-80 VMKGETITKGIIK
+80 VMKGKTITKDTINFKKDGN
-93 FQKECNTYYIN
+93 CYIN
-104 HTGGYARYESRLSED
+104 ENGSSARYASTLSED
-119 VRGAFDYG
+119 VKGAFDNG
-127 ERIHICGLDK
+127 EKIHVCGLDK
-137 DGVLVTNYGPHNT
+137 DGVLITNYGPYNT
-150 YTIKC
+150 YTLGGNF
-155 SISSYMLKS
+155 SGSGLKS
-164 TKFGE
+164 ASHGE
-169 RNYKSRIRKL
+169 RNYKRYIRRLYNMDRI
-179 YDWDRNVKIVVTN
+179 VKIVVTN
-192 DEGLTTLREKSTEA
+192 DEGMTTICEKSAEA
-206 RMNNLTDEEKT
+206 RMKNLTEEEKT
-217 IGKGDLAAFE
+217 IGKGDLALFE
-227 LKGSVQSVVV
+227 LKGNVQSAVVI
-237 KTEYDKVRYN
+237 TAYDKVRYN

-275 RLSAY
+275 RISAY

-321 GFLTSDHQVGE
+321 GFLTSDHLLGE

-345 MKTTYKYTGIDDHG
+345 VKTTYKYTGIDDHG

-367 PANDTEGPIYEERS
+367 PADDTEGPVYEARS
-381 IIYYD
+381 IMYYD

>member
-6 STLFTLLLVLV
+6 STLFTLLLALV

-37 IFGEIPLMF
+37 IFGEIPSMF
-46 AENAQKIKEGTIE
+46 AENAQMTKEGTIE
-59 DDFSKYQ
+59 DDYSKYQ
-66 KVMDEHQSFEVECE
+66 KLLDERESFEVECE
-80 VMKGETITKGIIK
+80 VMKGKTITKGTINFK
-93 FQKECNTYYIN
+93 KDGNCYIN
-104 HTGGYARYESRLSED
+104 ENGSSARYASTLSED
-119 VRGAFDYG
+119 VKGAFDNG
-127 ERIHICGLDK
+127 EKIHVCGLDK
-137 DGVLVTNYGPHNT
+137 DGVLITNYGPYNT
-150 YTIKC
+150 YTLGGNF
-155 SISSYMLKS
+155 SGSGLKS
-164 TKFGE
+164 ASHGE
-169 RNYKSRIRKL
+169 RNYKRYIRRLYNMDRI
-179 YDWDRNVKIVVTN
+179 VKIVVTN
-192 DEGLTTLREKSTEA
+192 DEGMTTICEKSAEA
-206 RMNNLTDEEKT
+206 RMKNLTEEEKT
-217 IGKGDLAAFE
+217 IGKGDLALFE
-227 LKGSVQSVVV
+227 LKGNVQSAVVI
-237 KTEYDKVRYN
+237 TAYDKVRYN

-275 RLSAY
+275 RISAY

-321 GFLTSDHQVGE
+321 GFLTSDHLLGE

-345 MKTTYKYTGIDDHG
+345 VKTTYKYTGIDDHG

-367 PANDTEGPIYEERS
+367 PADDTEGPVYEARS
-381 IIYYD
+381 IMYYD

>member
-46 AENAQKIKEGTIE
+46 AENAQKIKEGTFE
-59 DDFSKYQ
+59 DDYSKYQ
-66 KVMDEHQSFEVECE
+66 KVMDEHQSFEVECD
-80 VMKGETITKGIIK
+80 VMKGKTITKGTINFK
-93 FQKECNTYYIN
+93 KDGNCYIN
-104 HTGGYARYESRLSED
+104 ENGSSARYASTLSED
-119 VRGAFDYG
+119 VKGAFDNG
-127 ERIHICGLDK
+127 EKIHVCGLDK
-137 DGVLVTNYGPHNT
+137 DGVLITNYGPYNT
-150 YTIKC
+150 YTLGGNF
-155 SISSYMLKS
+155 SGYGLKS
-164 TKFGE
+164 ASHGE
-169 RNYKSRIRKL
+169 RNYKRYIRRLYNMDRI
-179 YDWDRNVKIVVTN
+179 VKIVVTN
-192 DEGLTTLREKSTEA
+192 DEGMTTICEKSAEA
-206 RMNNLTDEEKT
+206 RMKNLTEEEKT
-217 IGKGDLAAFE
+217 IGKGDLALFE
-227 LKGSVQSVVV
+227 LKGNVQSAVVI
-237 KTEYDKVRYN
+237 TAYDKVRYN

-275 RLSAY
+275 RISAY

-321 GFLTSDHQVGE
+321 GFLTSDHLLGE

-345 MKTTYKYTGIDDHG
+345 VKTTYKYTGIDDHG

-367 PANDTEGPIYEERS
+367 PADDTEGPVYEARS
-381 IIYYD
+381 IMYYD

>member
-46 AENAQKIKEGTIE
+46 AENAQMTKEGTIE
-59 DDFSKYQ
+59 DDYSKYQ
-66 KVMDEHQSFEVECE
+66 KLLDERESFEVECE
-80 VMKGETITKGIIK
+80 VMKGKTITKGTINFK
-93 FQKECNTYYIN
+93 KDGNCYIN
-104 HTGGYARYESRLSED
+104 ENGSSARYASTLSED
-119 VRGAFDYG
+119 VKGAFDNG
-127 ERIHICGLDK
+127 EKIHVCGLDK
-137 DGVLVTNYGPHNT
+137 DGVLITNYGPYNT
-150 YTIKC
+150 YTLGGNF
-155 SISSYMLKS
+155 SGSGLKS
-164 TKFGE
+164 ASHGE
-169 RNYKSRIRKL
+169 RNYKRYIRRLYNMDRI
-179 YDWDRNVKIVVTN
+179 VKIVVTN
-192 DEGLTTLREKSTEA
+192 DEGMTTICEKSAEA
-206 RMNNLTDEEKT
+206 RMKNLTEEEKT
-217 IGKGDLAAFE
+217 IGKGDLALFE
-227 LKGSVQSVVV
+227 LKGNVQSAVVI
-237 KTEYDKVRYN
+237 TAYDKVRYN

-275 RLSAY
+275 RISAY

-294 YGKNGFLE
+294 YGKNGFQE

-321 GFLTSDHQVGE
+321 GFLTSDHLLGE

-345 MKTTYKYTGIDDHG
+345 VKTTYKYTGIDDHG

-367 PANDTEGPIYEERS
+367 PADDTEGPVYEARS
-381 IIYYD
+381 IMYYD

>member
-37 IFGEIPLMF
+37 IFGEIPSMF
-46 AENAQKIKEGTIE
+46 AENAQMTKEGTIE
-59 DDFSKYQ
+59 DDYSKYQ
-66 KVMDEHQSFEVECE
+66 KLLDERESFEVECE
-80 VMKGETITKGIIK
+80 VMKGKTITKGTINFK
-93 FQKECNTYYIN
+93 KDGNSYIN
-104 HTGGYARYESRLSED
+104 ENGSSARYASTLSED
-119 VRGAFDYG
+119 VKGAFDNG
-127 ERIHICGLDK
+127 EKIHVCGLDK
-137 DGVLVTNYGPHNT
+137 DGVLITNYGPYNT
-150 YTIKC
+150 YTLGGNF
-155 SISSYMLKS
+155 SGSGLKS
-164 TKFGE
+164 ASHGE
-169 RNYKSRIRKL
+169 RNYKRYIRRLYNMDRI
-179 YDWDRNVKIVVTN
+179 VKIVVTN
-192 DEGLTTLREKSTEA
+192 DEGMITICEKSAEA
-206 RMNNLTDEEKT
+206 RMKNLTEEEKT
-217 IGKGDLAAFE
+217 IGKGDLALFE
-227 LKGSVQSVVV
+227 LKGNVQSAVVI
-237 KTEYDKVRYN
+237 TAYDKVRYN

-275 RLSAY
+275 RISAY

-321 GFLTSDHQVGE
+321 GFLTSDHLLGE

-345 MKTTYKYTGIDDHG
+345 VKTTYKYTGIDDHG

-367 PANDTEGPIYEERS
+367 PADDTEGPVYEARS
-381 IIYYD
+381 IMYYD

>member
-37 IFGEIPLMF
+37 IFGEIPSMF
-46 AENAQKIKEGTIE
+46 AENAQMTKEGTIE
-59 DDFSKYQ
+59 DDYSKYQ
-66 KVMDEHQSFEVECE
+66 KLLDERESFEVECE
-80 VMKGETITKGIIK
+80 VMKGKTITKGTINFK
-93 FQKECNTYYIN
+93 KDGNSYIN
-104 HTGGYARYESRLSED
+104 ENGSSARYASTLSED
-119 VRGAFDYG
+119 VKGAFDNG
-127 ERIHICGLDK
+127 EKIHVCGLDK
-137 DGVLVTNYGPHNT
+137 DGVLITNYGPYNT
-150 YTIKC
+150 YTLGGNF
-155 SISSYMLKS
+155 SGSGLKS
-164 TKFGE
+164 ASHGE
-169 RNYKSRIRKL
+169 RNYKRYIRRLYNMDRI
-179 YDWDRNVKIVVTN
+179 VKIVVTN
-192 DEGLTTLREKSTEA
+192 DEGMTTICEKSAEA
-206 RMNNLTDEEKT
+206 RMKNLTEEEKT
-217 IGKGDLAAFE
+217 IGKGDLALFE
-227 LKGSVQSVVV
+227 LKGNVQSAVVI
-237 KTEYDKVRYN
+237 TAYDKVRYN

-275 RLSAY
+275 RISAY

-321 GFLTSDHQVGE
+321 GFLTSDHLLGE

-338 DKPEKVD
+338 DKPEKVNV
-345 MKTTYKYTGIDDHG
+345 KTTYKYTGIDDHG

-367 PANDTEGPIYEERS
+367 PADDTEGPVYEARS
-381 IIYYD
+381 IMYYD

>member
-6 STLFTLLLVLV
+6 STLFTLLLMLV

-37 IFGEIPLMF
+37 IFGEIPSMF
-46 AENAQKIKEGTIE
+46 AENAQMTKEGTIE
-59 DDFSKYQ
+59 DYYSKYQ
-66 KVMDEHQSFEVECE
+66 KLLDERESFEVECE
-80 VMKGETITKGIIK
+80 VMKGKTITKGTINFK
-93 FQKECNTYYIN
+93 KDGNSYIN
-104 HTGGYARYESRLSED
+104 ENGSSARYASTLSED
-119 VRGAFDYG
+119 VKGAFDNG
-127 ERIHICGLDK
+127 EKIHVCGLDK
-137 DGVLVTNYGPHNT
+137 DGVLITNYGPYNT
-150 YTIKC
+150 YTLGGNF
-155 SISSYMLKS
+155 SGSGLKS
-164 TKFGE
+164 ASHGE
-169 RNYKSRIRKL
+169 RNYKRYIRRLYNMDRI
-179 YDWDRNVKIVVTN
+179 VKIVVTN

-206 RMNNLTDEEKT
+206 RMKNLTEEEKT

-280 TEGEYDMVSSFKLV
+280 TEGEYDMVLSNKLI

-345 MKTTYKYTGIDDHG
+345 VKNTYKYKGIDDHG

-367 PANDTEGPIYEERS
+367 PADDTEEPIRVVRS

>member
-59 DDFSKYQ
+59 DDYSKYQ

-80 VMKGETITKGIIK
+80 VMKGENITKGTIK
-93 FQKECNTYYIN
+93 FQKDGNSYIN
-104 HTGGYARYESRLSED
+104 ENGSSARYASTLSEE
-119 VRGAFDYG
+119 VKGAFDNG
-127 ERIHICGLDK
+127 EKIHVCGLDK
-137 DGVLVTNYGPHNT
+137 DGVLVTNYGPYNT
-150 YTIKC
+150 YTLGGNF
-155 SISSYMLKS
+155 SGSGMNSAS
-164 TKFGE
+164 HGE
-169 RNYKSRIRKL
+169 RNYKRYIKKL
-179 YDWDRNVKIVVTN
+179 YDWDRIVKIVVTN
-192 DEGLTTLREKSTEA
+192 DEGMTTICEKSTEA
-206 RMNNLTDEEKT
+206 RMKNLTDEEKT
-217 IGKGDLAAFE
+217 IGKGDLALFE
-227 LKGSVQSVVV
+227 LKGNVQSAVVI
-237 KTEYDKVRYN
+237 TAYDKVRYN

-275 RLSAY
+275 RISAY
-280 TEGEYDMVSSFKLV
+280 TEGEYDMVSSFKLI

-302 KRITN
+302 KRINN

-321 GFLTSDHQVGE
+321 GFLTSDHLLGE

-367 PANDTEGPIYEERS
+367 PADDTEGPVYEARS
-381 IIYYD
+381 IMYYD

>member
-17 LASCSD
+17 LASCSY

-46 AENAQKIKEGTIE
+46 AENAQMTKEGTIE
-59 DDFSKYQ
+59 DDYSKYQ
-66 KVMDEHQSFEVECE
+66 KLLDERESFEVECE
-80 VMKGETITKGIIK
+80 VMKGKTITKGTINFK
-93 FQKECNTYYIN
+93 KDGNCYIN
-104 HTGGYARYESRLSED
+104 ENGSSARYASTLSED
-119 VRGAFDYG
+119 VKGAFDNG
-127 ERIHICGLDK
+127 EKIHVCGLDK
-137 DGVLVTNYGPHNT
+137 DGVLITNYGPYNT
-150 YTIKC
+150 YTLGGNF
-155 SISSYMLKS
+155 SGSGLKS
-164 TKFGE
+164 ASHGE
-169 RNYKSRIRKL
+169 RNYKRYIRRLYNMDRI
-179 YDWDRNVKIVVTN
+179 VKIVVTN
-192 DEGLTTLREKSTEA
+192 DEGMTTICEKSAEA
-206 RMNNLTDEEKT
+206 RMKNLTEEEKT
-217 IGKGDLAAFE
+217 IGKGDLALFE
-227 LKGSVQSVVV
+227 LKGNVQSAVVI
-237 KTEYDKVRYN
+237 TAYDKVRYN

-275 RLSAY
+275 RISAY

-321 GFLTSDHQVGE
+321 GFLTSDHLLGE

-345 MKTTYKYTGIDDHG
+345 VKTTYKYTGIDDHG

-367 PANDTEGPIYEERS
+367 PADDTEGPVYEARS
-381 IIYYD
+381 IMYYD